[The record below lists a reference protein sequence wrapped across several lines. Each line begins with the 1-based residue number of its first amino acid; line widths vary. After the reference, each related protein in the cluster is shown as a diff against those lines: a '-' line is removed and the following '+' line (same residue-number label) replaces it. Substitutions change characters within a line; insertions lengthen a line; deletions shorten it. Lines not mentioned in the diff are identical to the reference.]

1 MRIDGSHIFF
11 RMSILERVGWLGF
24 RRVHVA
30 LLVHVG
36 LVANFMLRVNIN
48 IAIEYMTK

>member
-1 MRIDGSHIFF
+1 
-11 RMSILERVGWLGF
+11 MSIMERVGWLRF
-24 RRVHVA
+24 RRVQLA